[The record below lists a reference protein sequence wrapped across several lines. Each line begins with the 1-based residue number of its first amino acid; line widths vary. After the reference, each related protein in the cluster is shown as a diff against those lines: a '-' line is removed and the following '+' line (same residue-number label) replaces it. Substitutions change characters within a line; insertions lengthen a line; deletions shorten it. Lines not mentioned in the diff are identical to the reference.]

1 MDLLTITHFLNG
13 LLMIAMPIIL
23 GIYLTEKFHLSWKI
37 WLIGACI
44 FILSQVFH
52 IPFNIYVL
60 NPFLAKI
67 QFAVQDISGQLIV
80 AGLLGLSAGVFEET
94 ARYAMYRWWVKDA
107 RTWRNGILAGAG
119 HGGIEA
125 ILLGVLVMLA
135 YVNLM
140 AYRNLDL
147 SKLNL
152 TLDQLATARLQ
163 IQNYWN
169 APWYATLL
177 GAVERA
183 FTIPFHI
190 AASVIVLQVFTH
202 RPGHQ
207 QLRWLALAIFY
218 HALMDAS
225 IVFIAGQWGGYAAE
239 AVLGVTAL
247 LDIFIIFALLKQ
259 EPQSVIIPPP
269 LPPDEPPVFIP
280 NPVGE
285 TSENLEKTRY
295 Q

>member
-23 GIYLTEKFHLSWKI
+23 GIYFTEKFHLGWKI

-60 NPFLAKI
+60 NPLLAKL
-67 QFAVQDISGQLIV
+67 QTAVQGASEQLIV

-94 ARYAMYRWWVKDA
+94 ARYAMYRWWVRDA
-107 RTWRNGILAGAG
+107 QTWRNGILAGAG

-125 ILLGVLVMLA
+125 ILLGILVMLA

-152 TLDQLATARLQ
+152 TLDQLTIARLQ
-163 IQNYWN
+163 IQNYWD

-190 AASVIVLQVFTH
+190 AASVIVLQVFAR

-207 QLRWLALAIFY
+207 QLGWLGLAIFY

-225 IVFIAGQWGGYAAE
+225 IVYIAGQWGGYAAE

-247 LDIFIIFALLKQ
+247 LDIFIIFALRKP
-259 EPQSVIIPPP
+259 EPEPVIVPPP
-269 LPPDEPPVFIP
+269 QPPDEPPVFTAT
-280 NPVGE
+280 PVEE
-285 TSENLEKTRY
+285 TSVNLENTRY